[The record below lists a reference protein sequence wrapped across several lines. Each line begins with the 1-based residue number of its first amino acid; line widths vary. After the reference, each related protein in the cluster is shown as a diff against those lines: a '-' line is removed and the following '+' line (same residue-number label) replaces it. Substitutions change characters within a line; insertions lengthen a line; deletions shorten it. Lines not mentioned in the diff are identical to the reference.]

1 MEPNSFG
8 RKLGIGLRV
17 ASRVVKKHVDAHSQ
31 KSAQETAEKDQAV
44 GAVAPTVQAQ
54 AAAAPQGMHVQA
66 ASRQAAETVRH
77 TTETA
82 TRNVR
87 KQAPVVAAKA
97 RGVGEGARR
106 FGKAMWGPFA
116 HVSSVLWSEVTGAFF
131 GLFAFY
137 FAQGI
142 FKYHAEY
149 KAGPNHQQFVLDIV
163 LTVLFGYFAL
173 SSFYIA
179 RRKKKKNHR

>member
-8 RKLGIGLRV
+8 RKLGIGIRV
-17 ASRVVKKHVDAHSQ
+17 ASRVVKERVDAHAQ
-31 KSAQETAEKDQAV
+31 KSAQETIKRE
-44 GAVAPTVQAQ
+44 Q
-54 AAAAPQGMHVQA
+54 AARTAEAQSPAPIQP
-66 ASRQAAETVRH
+66 ASRGEGATRQAAETVRR

-82 TRNVR
+82 TRTVR

-97 RGVGEGARR
+97 RGLGEGARR

-116 HVSSVLWSEVTGAFF
+116 HVSSVLWSEVTGLFF

-142 FKYHAEY
+142 FRNRAQY
-149 KAGPNHQQFVLDIV
+149 KAGPAHEQFVLDVV
-163 LTVLFGYFAL
+163 LTVIFGYFAA

-179 RRKKKKNHR
+179 RQKEKKNKRM